1 MFDTLF
7 GLGYLGLFLISF
19 LGATLVPRAT
29 EVFVIGMARLDYNIW
44 WVMITATMGGFVG
57 NLVNYYVGQKGT
69 DFVLSRYIKIDE
81 KTWARAETTFQKY
94 GVVALFFSWLPIVG
108 DPLTIVAGAFHTKM
122 TVFTF
127 WVILGKFLRYIVLLG
142 LANRILD
149 ALV

>member
-1 MFDTLF
+1 MFDALF

-19 LGATLVPRAT
+19 LGATMVPLAT

-44 WVMITATMGGFVG
+44 LVMITATMGGFVG

-81 KTWARAETTFQKY
+81 KTWARAERTFQKY

-127 WVILGKFLRYIVLLG
+127 WVIAGKFLRYIILLG
-142 LANRILD
+142 LANQILD
-149 ALV
+149 AL